1 MLKLLAE
8 TCVQQH
14 CESIFSAG
22 IAPCNIVGFVKLFRT
37 SVARQVSRK
46 VELLSTS
53 AMARKGRSSGKTRV
67 SLCSTTSWNLYFSPG
82 GQPPHGVK
90 SVPFIKLSI
99 SSLTFHTAKH
109 HLWRT
114 TSRKIIW
121 KAFWETTFF
130 SISCWP
136 DGMMFLFQWHE
147 LPSSGMMYIVPT
159 NSLRSNHTNLDSI
172 MQMWFSGRMMRC
184 NYMKPNPMT

>member
-14 CESIFSAG
+14 CKSIFSAG

-67 SLCSTTSWNLYFSPG
+67 SMCSTTS
-82 GQPPHGVK
+82 
-90 SVPFIKLSI
+90 
-99 SSLTFHTAKH
+99 
-109 HLWRT
+109 
-114 TSRKIIW
+114 
-121 KAFWETTFF
+121 
-130 SISCWP
+130 
-136 DGMMFLFQWHE
+136 
-147 LPSSGMMYIVPT
+147 
-159 NSLRSNHTNLDSI
+159 
-172 MQMWFSGRMMRC
+172 
-184 NYMKPNPMT
+184 